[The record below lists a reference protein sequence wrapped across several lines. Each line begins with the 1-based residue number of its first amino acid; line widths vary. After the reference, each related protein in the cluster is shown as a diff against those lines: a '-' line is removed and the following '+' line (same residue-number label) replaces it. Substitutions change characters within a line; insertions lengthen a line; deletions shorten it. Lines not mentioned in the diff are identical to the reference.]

1 MFATR
6 YFNLRMFARRYFPKL
21 GGAIAS
27 GPSGA
32 LLTLTDSAVTEIALT
47 DAAVTVITLT
57 DTDVTVLSIS
67 DALLAT

>member
-27 GPSGA
+27 GPSA
-32 LLTLTDSAVTEIALT
+32 RS
-47 DAAVTVITLT
+47 
-57 DTDVTVLSIS
+57 
-67 DALLAT
+67 